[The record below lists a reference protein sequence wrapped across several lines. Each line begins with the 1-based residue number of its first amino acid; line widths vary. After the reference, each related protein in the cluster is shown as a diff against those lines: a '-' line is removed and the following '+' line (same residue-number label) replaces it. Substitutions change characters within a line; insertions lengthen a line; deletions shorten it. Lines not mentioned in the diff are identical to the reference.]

1 MKEIITFYDIVNDN
15 TEPPAP
21 IIGDGILLDNTILT
35 IIGQAKAKKS
45 FLALNF
51 AVAIARGEGFAGFSV
66 DSPQK
71 VLVLSAEGGYYPTRD
86 RIKQVTKFEIDKVL
100 KNIYTKK
107 YVSFS
112 VDDDDDYKEI
122 MAMIKEAQPKVVIID
137 PLIKFHSQDEN
148 SSAGMNI
155 VFKRFRELIE
165 TFSLSIIVV
174 HHTGKN
180 RSLGGRGSS
189 FMTGEYDSCIT
200 ITKPRSGN
208 THGLCFDMRHVETP
222 EPRKILF
229 STDTTWFEEDDGG
242 HDPVVEYIVE
252 NGCKSRT
259 EVVTDWISTN
269 TFSRSHCYR
278 VIEKSLQ
285 AGNIVEQDGYLQISS
300 DDEEE
305 ETK

>member
-1 MKEIITFYDIVNDN
+1 MQEIITFYDIVNDN
-15 TEPPAP
+15 AEPPAP
-21 IIGDGILLDNTILT
+21 IIGDGVLLDNTILT

-86 RIKQVTKFEIDKVL
+86 RIKQVTKDETDEVL

-107 YVSFS
+107 YVNFS
-112 VDDDDDYKEI
+112 VDDDDDYKKI
-122 MAMIKEAQPKVVIID
+122 MSMIKETQPKVVIFD

-148 SSAGMNI
+148 SSAGMST
-155 VFKRFRELIE
+155 VFRRFGELIE
-165 TFSLSIIVV
+165 NFGISIIVV

-180 RSLGGRGSS
+180 IYLGGRGSS

-200 ITKPRSGN
+200 IAKPN
-208 THGLCFDMRHVETP
+208 TGSTHKLKFDMRHVETP
-222 EPRKILF
+222 ESRNIQFNTESL
-229 STDTTWFEEDDGG
+229 WFEEDSSNDMAA
-242 HDPVVEYIVE
+242 EYLAE
-252 NGCKSRT
+252 NGSKTKT
-259 EVVTDWISTN
+259 EIVKDWVSSD
-269 TFSRSHCYR
+269 TFSRGYGYK
-278 VIEKSLQ
+278 VIDKSLK
-285 AGNIVEQDGYLQISS
+285 AGNIVEADGLLQIPP

>member
-1 MKEIITFYDIVNDN
+1 MQEIITFYDIVNDN

-51 AVAIARGEGFAGFSV
+51 AVAIARGKGFAGFSV

-86 RIKQVTKFEIDKVL
+86 RIKQVTKDETDEVL

-122 MAMIKEAQPKVVIID
+122 MAMIKETQPKVVIID

-189 FMTGEYDSCIT
+189 FITGEYDSCIT

-229 STDTTWFEEDDGG
+229 STDTSWFEEDDGV

-259 EVVTDWISTN
+259 EVVTDWVSTN

-278 VIEKSLQ
+278 VIEKSLKD
-285 AGNIVEQDGYLQISS
+285 GNIVEQGGHLQIPPEE
-300 DDEEE
+300 EEE